1 MAKHRA
7 ELTSCQNVLRNRV
20 PDVSITLFEA
30 KKAKKLSFEQ
40 IGKVLEREEVAV
52 AAMFYGQA
60 KASEEDVK
68 RLSELLGL
76 DHDQLRVNMYAWPDR
91 GRTIDLPP
99 KEPLIYRLF
108 EM

>member
-1 MAKHRA
+1 M
-7 ELTSCQNVLRNRV
+7 LRPKV
-20 PDVSITLFEA
+20 PDVSVTLFEA
-30 KKAKKLSFEQ
+30 KKAKRLSFED
-40 IGKVLEREEVAV
+40 IAKVLEREEVAV

-68 RLSELLGL
+68 RLAELLGL

-91 GRTIDLPP
+91 GRLNEMPP